1 MRNFNVWDEKIEMKT
16 KNNTAHDFGRL
27 SDVISHRLFNR
38 LHQSQ
43 VDARLFLY
51 LYYTKTS
58 KFFKQCDFLH
68 IPFLFP
74 YRLWYTLCV
83 ESFKAVAISIKAGD
97 AYGHLFKIYRKKVA
111 FCQSMKL

>member
-27 SDVISHRLFNR
+27 SDVISHCLFNR

-58 KFFKQCDFLH
+58 KFFKQCDFFAHSVL
-68 IPFLFP
+68 IS
-74 YRLWYTLCV
+74 V
-83 ESFKAVAISIKAGD
+83 SFMVHS
-97 AYGHLFKIYRKKVA
+97 LRRK
-111 FCQSMKL
+111 F